1 MSIPFF
7 EKINIFFTEVFLVH
21 LIALTCSCFYA
32 ILYAKILTKVLFMY
46 SRVYVEIT
54 NICNRAC
61 SFCPGTKREKRRMTA
76 AEFSRILDQLEGVT
90 EYVYLHVMGE
100 PLTHPELT
108 TFISM
113 ASERGFKC
121 AITTNGTLLGKRR
134 EELIASCVYKVN
146 ISIHSFE
153 SGQREDYLS
162 YVNSCFDFADRASA
176 AGILTVLRLWNRGYD
191 EGRNI
196 DTLAILRERFKDG
209 EWREGE
215 RGARIRHKL
224 HLEYGDRFEWPDVE
238 KDELGEQVFCHGLG
252 DHFGIL
258 VDGRVV
264 PCCLDREAAIELG
277 NVYTTDIGAIL
288 MSERA
293 ERMREG
299 FKCKRASEELCRK
312 CGYARRFKI

>member
-1 MSIPFF
+1 
-7 EKINIFFTEVFLVH
+7 
-21 LIALTCSCFYA
+21 
-32 ILYAKILTKVLFMY
+32 MY

-61 SFCPGTKREKRRMTA
+61 SFCPGTKRQKRRMTLD
-76 AEFSRILDQLEGVT
+76 EFLRILSELDGIT
-90 EYVYLHVMGE
+90 EYIYLHVMGE
-100 PLTHPELT
+100 PLTHPELLA
-108 TFISM
+108 FIDL
-113 ASERGFKC
+113 ASSRGFKC
-121 AITTNGTLLGKRR
+121 AITTNGALLDKRCD
-134 EELIASCVYKVN
+134 ELLSSKLYKIN

-153 SGQREDYLS
+153 SGSNDEYLS
-162 YVNSCFDFADRASA
+162 YVNSCFDFADKASKS
-176 AGILTVLRLWNRGYD
+176 GILTVLRLWNRGYD

-196 DTLAILRERFKDG
+196 DTLALLKKKFPTD
-209 EWREGE
+209 EWSEGE

-224 HLEYGDRFEWPDVE
+224 HLEYGDRFVWPDTE
-238 KDELGEQVFCHGLG
+238 CEELGDAVFCHGLG

-277 NVYTTDIGAIL
+277 NVYNESLKDILA
-288 MSERA
+288 SERA

-299 FKCKRASEELCRK
+299 FKRKRATEELCRK